1 MNSIL
6 TYIAALLVG
15 LLFAALVGPSL
26 IDWNQFREEIEAQAS
41 QTAGRQVR
49 IAGDI
54 DFRVLPAPQM
64 TLNRIRVGQIEQT
77 SALPTGLDFATFEA
91 IDAKVALAP
100 LLSGEIK
107 VTSISVVRPQI
118 NLEVLPDG
126 TPNWRDFDLASRIP
140 ANGLFSLA
148 SISLDKARFEDGT
161 INYQNRAN
169 GRRWKVEQATGEIV
183 ASSLLGPL
191 RADAEAVLS
200 GVPVEI
206 QLALGAFSGSKA
218 FQVTFDIETKN
229 YPAQFLFS
237 GVATEF
243 SMAARLDGNGR
254 LRVGDAAPGLEAP
267 LRVDAGM
274 VVNARRADLRNLTVT
289 SGGAVFRG
297 AGRARWNAR
306 PEFSL
311 NLAAESFSFDEIL
324 EKFAPAPK
332 EEDSDL
338 LAGLLANPVPDWLDG
353 TVKLGAKTL
362 LVQGVPL
369 RDVVF
374 EASLEE
380 GAAEIG
386 RAAATLGGATQV
398 EIAGAIST
406 TENGAHFTGGGE
418 MKSGNIAALAAWLS
432 PGEDGA
438 APRSSVQGRPFSAR
452 SQFDLQAGHYRFNE
466 VELSY
471 AREADVPDLRGNVA
485 AETVEGRPYIRAEL
499 GLVNFDFDPL
509 IALLPGE
516 YDPLA
521 WFGARDGA
529 LTLDAEAMT
538 IFGQEMRGV
547 DAELSLHE
555 GRLTISRFDAADIS
569 GAAVS
574 LTGDLDGVTAGTRHD
589 VKGRF
594 SGSIKADRFGGL
606 LSIGGFDV
614 PDVEGPVDL
623 IVSGE
628 SDEADDSDLRVDT
641 LTLQGEVRGS
651 RVDGVLRRRHGPE
664 GGVDR
669 LEITGN
675 AANDE
680 GRVLLDQIG
689 LTPWEDLSGAG
700 TVSVRLEGEAGGAY
714 DASFRVNVGG
724 TTLTARGKAEAPF
737 EAIRFTGRA
746 DIAASGVMHV
756 LGGFGAP
763 EALARW
769 IGRQAAGPGFVFSSD
784 VVWDKNSLVL
794 RDLESVAGSFRLSGE
809 AEWTDGSEES
819 LPRLTGKL
827 EANGADLT
835 PLFEVDAEGE
845 GTRWPT
851 AALDWSALDT
861 FDAEVDATAGS
872 LVAGR
877 LSASNVTARVQVS
890 HGVLTVSPFVG
901 DFARGR
907 LSAGLRVEGGSG
919 QPGIG
924 LTVLVENADLRQALT
939 PALGGAP
946 GDGRLDLNAQM
957 QGQGRSW
964 LALVSSISG
973 EMTARLSN
981 LRLSPLDL
989 AGFGAALEE
998 LSSIEA
1004 LPALTEE
1011 TLFNGETQANDL
1023 DLAFAASAGVMR
1035 VAGKEMEL
1043 EGGKAV
1049 ADIVYDLPR
1058 LGADAALSVSLN
1070 EPDGAP
1076 DFIIAATS
1084 RDGSVDVQT
1093 DMLDLQNFAARRVL
1107 QRSLDEAGAV
1117 VPQELRYLMDLPGQP
1132 ADGPAVVPL
1141 QRPEAGN

>member
-6 TYIAALLVG
+6 TYIAGLLVA

-26 IDWNQFREEIEAQAS
+26 IDWNQFRAEIEAQAS
-41 QTAGRQVR
+41 QAAGRQVR

-64 TLNRIRVGQIEQT
+64 TLNRIRVGQIEQS

-91 IDAKVALAP
+91 IDAEVALAP

-118 NLEVLPDG
+118 NLEILPDG
-126 TPNWRDFDLASRIP
+126 TPNWRDFDIASRIP
-140 ANGLFSLA
+140 ANGMFSLA
-148 SISLDKARFEDGT
+148 SISLEKARFEDGT
-161 INYQNRAN
+161 INYHNRAN
-169 GRRWKVEQATGEIV
+169 GRRWKAEQATGEIV

-191 RADAEAVLS
+191 RAEADAVLS

-206 QLALGAFSGSKA
+206 QLALGAFGGSKA
-218 FQVTFDIETKN
+218 FQVTLDIETKN

-254 LRVGDAAPGLEAP
+254 LRVGEAAPGAEAP

-274 VVNARRADLRNLTVT
+274 VVNLRRADLRNLTVT
-289 SGGAVFRG
+289 SGGASFAG
-297 AGRARWNAR
+297 TGRARWDAR

-311 NLAAESFSFDEIL
+311 DLAAESFSFDEML
-324 EKFAPAPK
+324 KKFAPAR
-332 EEDSDL
+332 EGEDSAFL
-338 LAGLLANPVPDWLDG
+338 EGLLDRPVPDWLDG
-353 TVKLGAKTL
+353 EVKLSAKTL
-362 LVQGVPL
+362 LVRGVPL
-369 RDVVF
+369 REVLF

-380 GAAEIG
+380 GTVEIG
-386 RAAATLGGATQV
+386 RAAAELGGATQV
-398 EIAGAIST
+398 EIAGALSG
-406 TENGAHFTGGGE
+406 TEDGARFIGSGE

-432 PGEDGA
+432 PGEEGA
-438 APRSSVQGRPFSAR
+438 APRAGIQGRPFSAR
-452 SQFDLQAGHYRFNE
+452 SRLDLQASHYRFNG

-471 AREADVPDLRGNVA
+471 AREAAAPDLRGRIS
-485 AETVEGRPYIRAEL
+485 AEAVEGRPHIRAEL
-499 GLVNFDFDPL
+499 DIAKFDFDPL

-516 YDPLA
+516 SDPFA
-521 WFGARDGA
+521 WLDARDAA
-529 LTLDAEAMT
+529 LVLDAEAMT
-538 IFGQEMRGV
+538 IFGQEMKGV

-555 GRLTISRFDAADIS
+555 GKLTISRFDAADIS
-569 GAAVS
+569 GAAIS

-594 SGSIKADRFGGL
+594 NGSIKADRFGGL

-614 PDVEGPVDL
+614 PDVEGPVDM
-623 IVSGE
+623 IVSGV
-628 SDEADDSDLRVDT
+628 SGEADDSDLRVDT
-641 LTLQGEVRGS
+641 LTLQGDVRGS
-651 RVDGVLRRRHGPE
+651 RVDGVLKRRHGPQ

-680 GRVLLDQIG
+680 GRILLEQLG
-689 LTPWEDLSGAG
+689 LTPREDLSGAG
-700 TVSVRLEGEAGGAY
+700 TVSVQLEGEAGGTY
-714 DASFRVNVGG
+714 DTSFRVNVGG
-724 TTLTARGKAEAPF
+724 TTLTARGKVEAPF

-763 EALARW
+763 EGLSHW

-784 VVWDKNSLVL
+784 VVWDKSSLVMN
-794 RDLESVAGSFRLSGE
+794 DLESVAGSFRLSGE
-809 AEWTDGSEES
+809 AAWMDGGDER

-827 EANGADLT
+827 EANGVDLT
-835 PLFEVDAEGE
+835 PLVELDAEGE
-845 GTRWPT
+845 GTRWPA
-851 AALDWSALDT
+851 AALDWSALGAL
-861 FDAEVDATAGS
+861 DADVDVAAGS

-877 LSASNVTARVQVS
+877 LSANNVTAKVQVS
-890 HGVLTVSPFVG
+890 HGVLTASPLVG

-924 LTVLVENADLRQALT
+924 FTVLLENADLRQALT
-939 PALGGAP
+939 LPLGAAP
-946 GDGRLDLNAQM
+946 GDGRLDLNAQL

-964 LALVSSISG
+964 LALVSSVSG

-1004 LPALTEE
+1004 FPALIEE

-1049 ADIVYDLPR
+1049 AGIVYDLPR
-1058 LGADAALSVSLN
+1058 LGVDASLSVSLD

-1084 RDGSVDVQT
+1084 RDGRMDVQT

-1107 QRSLDEAGAV
+1107 QRSLDEAGTV
-1117 VPQELRYLMDLPGQP
+1117 VPQELRDLMDMPGQP

-1141 QRPEAGN
+1141 QRPEAAN